1 MIRDPYE
8 YRLVVK
14 LILTASLPFIAVVFL
29 YIKRWQHR
37 WMKEFDFSPLIEEEL
52 QRLGLEL
59 VEIRNPTRHEAQNSP
74 LPPPQGLRSF
84 MTIRTLL
91 LKQVYLKVE
100 EYRIIR
106 CKDRSGALHEVWVE
120 VDADR
125 GVMGSFRLRFGS
137 HEPGALPPPLRV
149 LCTGL

>member
-1 MIRDPYE
+1 MIRDSDE

-74 LPPPQGLRSF
+74 LPPPQGLRVVC
-84 MTIRTLL
+84 LPL
-91 LKQVYLKVE
+91 AL
-100 EYRIIR
+100 R
-106 CKDRSGALHEVWVE
+106 CRHVRVPLMQLHKENRERFKDVH
-120 VDADR
+120 
-125 GVMGSFRLRFGS
+125 
-137 HEPGALPPPLRV
+137 P
-149 LCTGL
+149 T